1 MFDEEVVIEIYEWYE
16 NIESRL
22 SDVVG
27 IVPLSSEKD
36 LAKIHSPR
44 LVSIIIETCS
54 VIDTLLRAQMP
65 ERFKRPG
72 AKGREMTRNGAN
84 IYDYHRELESTL
96 KLTESKSVLLKGK
109 PLLLCPFEKWSST
122 SNSSPMAWWRVY
134 NRLKHNR
141 IESSKEANLLHCVN
155 ALCALKQVMTKIP
168 DVMRLSLR
176 FNWVQDSTVNPEIL
190 LPLLHKV
197 NECNYLAYTEFFA
210 TFLMPVEL
218 GSIDQIRPRQW
229 GNHNQLSGHI
239 GRW

>member
-72 AKGREMTRNGAN
+72 AKGREMTR
-84 IYDYHRELESTL
+84 
-96 KLTESKSVLLKGK
+96 
-109 PLLLCPFEKWSST
+109 
-122 SNSSPMAWWRVY
+122 
-134 NRLKHNR
+134 
-141 IESSKEANLLHCVN
+141 
-155 ALCALKQVMTKIP
+155 
-168 DVMRLSLR
+168 
-176 FNWVQDSTVNPEIL
+176 
-190 LPLLHKV
+190 
-197 NECNYLAYTEFFA
+197 
-210 TFLMPVEL
+210 
-218 GSIDQIRPRQW
+218 
-229 GNHNQLSGHI
+229 
-239 GRW
+239 